1 MIQPSKSA
9 SVSENLWDNFLRG
22 DDKAFAS
29 IYFLHIGCLLSYGRN
44 FTQDDEMLHDSVQEI
59 FLDLFEKRGKPHAQI
74 HNLKGY
80 LLVALRNSILRK
92 KLKQRKSS
100 VHGLTSSE
108 VEEFNVS
115 YSFEE
120 HVVSQ
125 EVSVEALGKLRQAI
139 AGLSPAL
146 KEIVYLRFEEGLP
159 YTEIAA
165 IMEITV
171 DSARKQLFR
180 AISSLRNV
188 LENQYFNG
196 IILFILKKVGKMCP

>member
-1 MIQPSKSA
+1 MIQPSKFGKGP
-9 SVSENLWDNFLRG
+9 ENLWNDFIRG

-29 IYFLHIGCLLSYGRN
+29 IYFHHIGRLLSYGRN

-59 FLDLFEKRGKPHAQI
+59 FVDLFEKRGKPHAQI

-80 LLVALRNSILRK
+80 LLIALRNSIIRK
-92 KLKQRKSS
+92 KQKQRKSS
-100 VHGLTSSE
+100 VHGMSSSE

-120 HVVSQ
+120 YVVSE
-125 EVSVEALGKLRQAI
+125 EVSMEALVKLREAI

-159 YTEIAA
+159 YPEIAA

-171 DSARKQLFR
+171 ETARKQLFR
-180 AISSLRNV
+180 AISALRNV
-188 LENQYFNG
+188 LDNQSFNG
-196 IILFILKKVGKMCP
+196 IILFLLKKVEKNCP